1 MRALALPVSLGMW
14 GSAFAASL
22 DEIFMKTAGFSL
34 SFLDLHRGHVN
45 ITGEVTDPDP
55 PPPCFFPAIG
65 SWQSMRK
72 GWRRIWLSHW
82 VQTC

>member
-1 MRALALPVSLGMW
+1 MDGGDVRALALPVSLGMW

-65 SWQSMRK
+65 SWQRH
-72 GWRRIWLSHW
+72 GA
-82 VQTC
+82 